1 MPEIRDMPRE
11 LGEMGNP
18 REAGEGAERIAWADV
33 IGRAFFFGRPASHI
47 ENKAVQRHMG
57 MPECN
62 IRQLITTTHPDN
74 RQVTVQAAS
83 GWRWRGGNMSGAISD
98 DPPAVELRWQVLVR
112 YTSTREVGTDTL
124 FLFLFLFLFL
134 LLLLFMLLCRVRSG
148 AGTESE

>member
-33 IGRAFFFGRPASHI
+33 RGRAFFFGRPASHI

-57 MPECN
+57 MPEYN

-98 DPPAVELRWQVLVR
+98 DPPAVELRW
-112 YTSTREVGTDTL
+112 
-124 FLFLFLFLFL
+124 
-134 LLLLFMLLCRVRSG
+134 
-148 AGTESE
+148 